1 MTMDIEIKDLAGT
14 VRTVTPLSEVEKKFY
29 SAFFKNINI
38 NSDQFDTN
46 EAFAVKISDAIECL
60 QAVDETVKSELGS
73 FFVEL
78 CNFEMETE
86 DRKLILVM
94 ISSGANGILKKHF
107 SVEFFRPMP
116 VAAKV
121 IVQKK

>member
-1 MTMDIEIKDLAGT
+1 MDIEIKDLAGT

-86 DRKLILVM
+86 YRKLILVM
-94 ISSGANGILKKHF
+94 ISESNGILKKHF
-107 SVEFFRPMP
+107 SVEFFRPVP
-116 VAAKV
+116 VAAKL

>member
-1 MTMDIEIKDLAGT
+1 MDIEIKDLAGT

-29 SAFFKNINI
+29 AAFFKNINI

-94 ISSGANGILKKHF
+94 ISESNGILKKHF
-107 SVEFFRPMP
+107 SVEFFRPVP

-121 IVQKK
+121 IVKKK